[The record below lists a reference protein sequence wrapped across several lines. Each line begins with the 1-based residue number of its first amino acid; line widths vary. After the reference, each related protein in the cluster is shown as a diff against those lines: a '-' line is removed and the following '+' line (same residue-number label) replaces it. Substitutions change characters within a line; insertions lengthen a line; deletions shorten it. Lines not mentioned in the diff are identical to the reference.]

1 MIIDMSK
8 SVVLYLRKADREAL
22 SDPSMWDRVANAW
35 GEEAGG
41 WLQGF
46 NFPTWLG
53 CWKEN
58 SSSSPESIG
67 LSRFNDRRNIK

>member
-8 SVVLYLRKADREAL
+8 SVVLYVRMTDREAL

-41 WLQGF
+41 WLQGP
-46 NFPTWLG
+46 NFPR
-53 CWKEN
+53 
-58 SSSSPESIG
+58 G
-67 LSRFNDRRNIK
+67 LDVGKKIVQVVQKALACQDLMTEEI